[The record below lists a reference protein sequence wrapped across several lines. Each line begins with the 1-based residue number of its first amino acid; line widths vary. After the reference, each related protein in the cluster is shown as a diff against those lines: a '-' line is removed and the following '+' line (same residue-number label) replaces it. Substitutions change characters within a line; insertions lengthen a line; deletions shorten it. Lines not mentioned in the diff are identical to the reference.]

1 MDKKPLIGVSICAV
15 VLLILASLT
24 NVVGYQTVQSSNQ
37 KAIHDEVDQKELLF
51 QTIVDIANNKDIQR
65 VILEYQIGKEGFF
78 NPDVK
83 FSVSNNPVLT
93 KNHLKQMYLVGLC
106 LSKTISKSR
115 MYSLI
120 ERYQVN
126 NQWVQKE
133 VTDVIEKDATL
144 KVEITQLSN
153 SKCDCEN
160 DNTIRLWSFPVLCG
174 LLGLIF
180 TCIAWIYM
188 AFFMIWGNAP
198 NFVQLLYEIILII
211 GKTLNCSYV
220 P

>member
-1 MDKKPLIGVSICAV
+1 MNKKPLIGVSICAV
-15 VLLILASLT
+15 VLLILSSLT
-24 NVVGYQTVQSSNQ
+24 NVVGYQAVQSSNQ
-37 KAIHDEVDQKELLF
+37 KAIQDEVDQKELLF
-51 QTIVDIANNKDIQR
+51 QSIVDIANNKEIQGI
-65 VILEYQIGKEGFF
+65 ILKSQMTKRIFS
-78 NPDVK
+78 NSDVK
-83 FSVSNNPVLT
+83 LPAFNTPILT
-93 KNHLKQMYLVGLC
+93 MKQIRQMYLVGLV